1 MNKESLISEIS
12 QLKAKYHCE
21 KLDVEIREHFEI
33 ENGAV
38 SLCGIAAIVDVGNDL
53 FFCDDKYGS
62 YCDFIADLREKVALR
77 KRHIYNRGWYEK
89 IARDVIDWGSRTC
102 FEYKENGLNIMI
114 EYSRCPWGSGWESYV
129 TNEDFDHVEDNF
141 DSDHFERVLEMMR
154 TEQKSADEAR
164 LHTEEMLRLTA

>member
-1 MNKESLISEIS
+1 MDKKALIKEIS
-12 QLKAKYHCE
+12 QLKEKYHCE

-77 KRHIYNRGWYEK
+77 KRHVYNMGWYEK
-89 IARDVIDWGSRTC
+89 IARDVMPAIRQYPRSAAHQADNGQKHRCRSRS
-102 FEYKENGLNIMI
+102 NRLG
-114 EYSRCPWGSGWESYV
+114 
-129 TNEDFDHVEDNF
+129 NELC
-141 DSDHFERVLEMMR
+141 RLR
-154 TEQKSADEAR
+154 RGEAF
-164 LHTEEMLRLTA
+164 HH